1 MTGNASSTRRYL
13 ALWFPYLTSD
23 RLFAC
28 RAAPAETFVT
38 VAKVKGAIRI
48 AALSPDAV
56 DLGLTVGLGLADARA
71 RVPDLAVVEQDD
83 AVDARWLERL
93 ASACERFTPMT
104 ALDPPDGLVL
114 DLTGCLHAHDSEA
127 ALADRVAELF
137 DMIRL
142 RSAFADT
149 PEAAQGL
156 ARFAVPS
163 VAALPVAALRLDPE
177 DERALIRAG
186 LTMVG
191 DLAERDTAPLA
202 ARFPG
207 AAQALDRMLG
217 RADSRIVPRRALPA
231 LQFECR
237 FAEPVA
243 RVDFALE
250 ALAGLVAEA
259 GAALD
264 QRGQGGR
271 RFTARLF
278 RSDGAVRDLAVETA
292 LPTRD
297 AGVVTRLF
305 AERVEALADPIDPG
319 FGFDLIRLA
328 VPRAE
333 PLTVAQLEF
342 EGGVRADEALAALLD
357 RIGVRLGK
365 ARVRRFVSRD
375 THIPERA
382 AGTRPLLDAAEAIWP
397 EAEET
402 EPPLRPLQLLSPP
415 QPIAVT
421 AEVPD
426 GPPRHFTWRGQP
438 HRIALAEGPER
449 ISAEWW
455 RARQGSGLTRD
466 YYRVEDQNGRRFW
479 IFRHGLFGREAHSPA
494 WYLHGLFA

>member
-1 MTGNASSTRRYL
+1 M
-13 ALWFPYLTSD
+13 
-23 RLFAC
+23 
-28 RAAPAETFVT
+28 E
-38 VAKVKGAIRI
+38 
-48 AALSPDAV
+48 
-56 DLGLTVGLGLADARA
+56 LGLSVGLGLADARA
-71 RVPDLAVVEQDD
+71 RVPELPVVEQDD
-83 AVDARWLERL
+83 AADARWLERL
-93 ASACERFTPMT
+93 ANACERFTPMT

-114 DLTGCLHAHDSEA
+114 DLTGCLHAYDSEA

-137 DMIRL
+137 DMMRL

-163 VAALPVAALRLDPE
+163 IAALPVAALRLDPE
-177 DERALIRAG
+177 DERSLIRAG
-186 LTMVG
+186 LTTVG
-191 DLAERDTAPLA
+191 DLGVRDTAPLA

-217 RADSRIVPRRALPA
+217 RADSRIVPRRVAPS

-243 RVDFALE
+243 RVEAALE
-250 ALAGLVAEA
+250 ALAGLVRQA

-264 QRGQGGR
+264 RRGQGGR

-305 AERVEALADPIDPG
+305 AERVQALADPIDPG

-333 PLTVAQLEF
+333 PMTQAQLEF
-342 EGGVRADEALAALLD
+342 AGGARADEALTALLD
-357 RIGVRLGK
+357 RLGVRLGK
-365 ARVRRFVSRD
+365 ARVQRFVSRD
-375 THIPERA
+375 THIPERS
-382 AGTRPLLDAAEAIWP
+382 AGTRPLLDAAVATWP
-397 EAEET
+397 DVEEQ

-449 ISAEWW
+449 IAAEWW
-455 RARQGSGLTRD
+455 RARQANGLTRD
-466 YYRVEDQNGRRFW
+466 YYRVEDQHGHRYW
-479 IFRHGLFGREAHSPA
+479 IFRHGLFGSEARNPA